1 MMRFLRH
8 PVFPGHRYGGRL
20 LALRLPGR
28 SAIGPRHRK
37 AVDAAGFTIV
47 EALIGVVILTASIGV
62 LAALT
67 ARQWSSSA
75 DVDVLDRVER
85 AVASDLGWL
94 KTYATYWRMTSGPY
108 SITCTQAGFGSGCT
122 AFVSSRFSLEYAPDE
137 ARCATATGLAD
148 DFLTAARS
156 NDSAT
161 LTPARP
167 TFALFET
174 GNRTFNLNNL
184 PAGMSLTRTITT
196 GKNLV
201 FLSYSLTGANAAS
214 YNFRREAALRPE
226 ASGWCP

>member
-8 PVFPGHRYGGRL
+8 PVFPGRRDGARP
-20 LALRLPGR
+20 LALRLRGR
-28 SAIGPRHRK
+28 SAVGPPDRK
-37 AVDAAGFTIV
+37 AADAAGFTIV

-75 DVDVLDRVER
+75 DVDVLDRVES

-137 ARCATATGLAD
+137 ARCATGLAE

-174 GNRTFNLNNL
+174 GTRTFNLNNL